1 MAKAI
6 GLNPAGEGAEV
17 ETASNASVVAG
28 ASDGEQ
34 NQQGSRVAGD
44 SEGRANGA
52 ASASSLTDH
61 LEKNI
66 PAQQRRTLE
75 SYLDE
80 WKNQQALE
88 QALCEGAENQAR
100 VSLGHLYKEILSHG
114 MGKPVAILENWFEN
128 PNCMPAQLPL
138 IIELLKYCPQDD
150 WPDRWK
156 QAAKLA
162 EDEMS

>member
-1 MAKAI
+1 MAKAMS
-6 GLNPAGEGAEV
+6 LASAGEGAESGTTTHGTV
-17 ETASNASVVAG
+17 IADGSGTGQNQRQSGIVRDSETQGNGTAS
-28 ASDGEQ
+28 
-34 NQQGSRVAGD
+34 
-44 SEGRANGA
+44 AN
-52 ASASSLTDH
+52 SLSDH

-100 VSLGHLYKEILSHG
+100 VSIGHRYKEILSHG

-138 IIELLKYCPQDD
+138 IIELLKYCPEDD

-156 QAAKLA
+156 QAARLA
-162 EDEMS
+162 EDDAS